1 MSALTAS
8 GRGVVTTDAQRT
20 RKRKAPGAINP
31 IYYVILIALVAFS
44 MGPIVLS
51 LFAALKTQSQLAAD
65 PLGLPTSP
73 QWGNFL
79 VAWTQANMA
88 AGFLNSIIIVGGTVI
103 GVSVIAGLAAYAMAR
118 LDLPFSGGFMGYL
131 LVSSALPIQLFLVPL
146 FFLWTKLGL
155 YDTQIGLIIIYCAT
169 LSPFAT
175 LLLRSFMISIPRD
188 FDDAARIDGAG
199 ELRVLFRIVLPIAWP
214 GFLTIALITALDA
227 YNEFLLA
234 QTFIQSPDK
243 MPVSIALY
251 SFREGFSQNY
261 VLISAAGWLMLLP
274 MFVLFL
280 ILQRR
285 FVDGISA
292 SGLTG

>member
-8 GRGVVTTDAQRT
+8 GRGVVSVEGRRT
-20 RKRKAPGAINP
+20 RKRKAPGSINP
-31 IYYVILIALVAFS
+31 IYYVVLIALVAFS

-65 PLGLPTSP
+65 PLGLPTHP
-73 QWGNFL
+73 QWNNFL

-88 AGFLNSIIIVGGTVI
+88 AGFLNSILIVGGTVI

-118 LDLPFSGGFMGYL
+118 LDLPFGGGFMGYL